1 MIKPLI
7 AANWKMHGNMSWADK
22 AEGFNAFFPASDR
35 KDVNVLICPPFPF
48 IAVLSEKA
56 DAFDIFTGAQ
66 TVDPRAGG
74 AFTGQ
79 VNAAMVKSAGATY
92 VIAGHS
98 ERREM
103 GEENADIKAQLMS
116 IIAQGLT
123 PILCV
128 GESLE
133 TRESGQASDF
143 VAAQLKACWPD
154 GDVDD
159 VEIVVAYEP
168 IWAIGT
174 GKVPSL
180 DDIQSMHSIIRSI
193 IGENNPI
200 LYGGSV
206 KPANAKEILALADV
220 NGALVG
226 GASLEMESFSQI
238 VAAAL

>member
-1 MIKPLI
+1 
-7 AANWKMHGNMSWADK
+7 MHGNMSWADK
-22 AEGFNAFFPASDR
+22 PEGFNAFLPVSER
-35 KDVNVLICPPFPF
+35 KDVDVLICPPFPF
-48 IAVLSEKA
+48 IAALSEKA
-56 DAFDIFTGAQ
+56 EAFGVSIGAQ
-66 TVDPRAGG
+66 FADPRAGG
-74 AFTGQ
+74 AYTGQ
-79 VNAAMVKSAGATY
+79 VNAAMVKSAGAQY

-98 ERREM
+98 ERRDM
-103 GEENADIKAQLMS
+103 GEENADIKAQIIS
-116 IIAQGLT
+116 IIRQGLT

-128 GESLE
+128 GEPLE
-133 TRESGQASDF
+133 TREAGQADDF
-143 VAAQLKACWPD
+143 VSAQLKASCPSD
-154 GDVDD
+154 ISDD

-180 DDIQSMHSIIRSI
+180 DDIQSMHSVIRSI
-193 IGENNPI
+193 MGAKHPI

-206 KPANAKEILALADV
+206 KPANAKEILALDDV